1 MKQFKDYTGKY
12 GLKLAALVLVVALLS
27 GFTARGS
34 QSGIGA
40 FENGSVALA
49 LPAEQ
54 ASTGVV
60 GWLESVYGY
69 MNDMILLKQGEI
81 VLKGL
86 NRRYFEDKLISNAK
100 RRLAPYGKFD
110 VSATQSTVYIEP
122 QSDDCDMASYTQRFD
137 DAGEEGEGGLIV
149 ELGTPMRVAIGL
161 KRRQE
166 AGDDFSE
173 LFDAAGEAPDY
184 RVETETPES
193 LAQEQPD
200 ETGCEPGGADE
211 LSDDLAADD
220 APTDD
225 AAPETETQ
233 AAPAAV
239 QPAPQKLSGGRIV
252 GGVLGSIVVVAFA
265 LCIAAAGA
273 LCLTAAGCFI
283 MDVLESLNLD
293 ADQIDKFYDQL
304 ENLGIETTGEDY
316 LRPIDEDALPELEQ
330 LEEIEEVTE
339 DELKSADTIADSYTT
354 DDPVRMYLKEIGKIP
369 LLTPDEEIGLAIRMA
384 LASVIIGTGVFGRLS
399 FLKATTMMM
408 MSARYSSVVIS

>member
-1 MKQFKDYTGKY
+1 MFQGGLEMNRPQF
-12 GLKLAALVLVVALLS
+12 LAELNQYLTF
-27 GFTARGS
+27 FTPEVRTA
-34 QSGIGA
+34 I
-40 FENGSVALA
+40 
-49 LPAEQ
+49 
-54 ASTGVV
+54 
-60 GWLESVYGY
+60 
-69 MNDMILLKQGEI
+69 
-81 VLKGL
+81 
-86 NRRYFEDKLISNAK
+86 
-100 RRLAPYGKFD
+100 
-110 VSATQSTVYIEP
+110 
-122 QSDDCDMASYTQRFD
+122 MASYTQRFD

-220 APTDD
+220 APADD
-225 AAPETETQ
+225 AAPETDTQ

-239 QPAPQKLSGGRIV
+239 QPAPRKLSGGRIV

-283 MDVLESLNLD
+283 MAGLKTLLT
-293 ADQIDKFYDQL
+293 L
-304 ENLGIETTGEDY
+304 T
-316 LRPIDEDALPELEQ
+316 DALYLFAGG
-330 LEEIEEVTE
+330 LVLGGVGLLAVWFAIWAAVSLVTK
-339 DELKSADTIADSYTT
+339 LFRPASAD
-354 DDPVRMYLKEIGKIP
+354 GQ
-369 LLTPDEEIGLAIRMA
+369 
-384 LASVIIGTGVFGRLS
+384 GV
-399 FLKATTMMM
+399 
-408 MSARYSSVVIS
+408 